1 MQKSFGS
8 KISLVVV
15 ALLLAMTCGA
25 ARTLA
30 QSSINGT
37 VVLPPSSDP
46 PLTEADGWVGFQFG
60 GVGSFNSEG
69 AFTFSGP
76 ETLNVTDGYYAG
88 DQFAVFDNGVLL
100 GDTSSVPILAVTLCT
115 TGPTCFGNLALS
127 QGSFNVGPGSNSIT
141 IEAISSPFGGGGAF
155 LEIVPATAS
164 PTPEPSG
171 FLLFGTG
178 LLGVLSAAKRKLLA

>member
-8 KISLVVV
+8 KRSLVVV

-30 QSSINGT
+30 QSNNGY
-37 VVLPPSSDP
+37 VILPPSSDP
-46 PLTEADGWVGFQFG
+46 PLTEADGWVTFFFN
-60 GVGSFNSEG
+60 GVGSFDTAG
-69 AFTFSGP
+69 AYTFSGP
-76 ETLNVTDGYYAG
+76 ETLNVTDGFAAG

-100 GDTSSVPILAVTLCT
+100 GDTSSVAYNATSLCS

-141 IEAISSPFGGGGAF
+141 IEAILSPFGNGEAF